1 MAAKPLTPEQR
12 QEIAKSLYLGVT
24 PAVDK
29 AYQNDPRTQLAQT
42 LMATGAST
50 APVAS
55 GNWGIAEGLS
65 RALSGG
71 LGKFVSDRQR
81 SKYDVA
87 DEDAQAALIGAQRDP
102 LAAAIGKVAGQ
113 EQPIAPVQQ
122 PVADAVKMAAKAP
135 MDPGAMA
142 PVQPTPAVQ
151 QQAALPPR
159 MGAMPPG
166 AVQGVSLPPS
176 AADQAMAV
184 ANPTP
189 APVPT
194 MDRGAGFSAN
204 QRAQR
209 PSVNTS
215 QYFQIGIVPI
225 EGGTDPKTGA
235 FRTSPKGAIGPAQ
248 VMPGTAPE
256 AAALA
261 GLPYD
266 ERRYK
271 TDAAYNLALGQAY
284 YDAKVREFGGD
295 AIKGAAAYNAGA
307 GRVRRAVRSAA
318 KRGGSYVDYL
328 PAETQKYVQDF
339 IVRTQAASPEGQ
351 ANSGAGSGGSSAG
364 GGSGST
370 GVGPAPQVAEAAL
383 PEAAAE
389 VARPQLGDRVR
400 SSRLAVAYNLL
411 QQNPNMDTALLGSL
425 MQPLLDKGYDEDQAA
440 KMARDQDE
448 FALAQTGYQSDLSR
462 RNQMDTAR
470 YQALVDEFGNTRQF
484 NRDLQRDQYGYGF
497 QRSERLGGEAFR
509 NANREDEQAFT
520 AEQNR
525 LAREAE
531 YRQFT
536 EELAAS
542 GQDKAADFWR
552 LPTGAKLYKE
562 AMDIANAGA
571 GMAQTGRRVLS
582 IADQFESGG
591 LTRAGMS
598 RDALAA
604 YDSNIAELR
613 ALQKEA
619 VTNKLGGKL
628 GAGVSN
634 ADFAALSQATPI
646 GPDTPPALLKREA
659 GRMIALGQRSE
670 DYQRSYLKY
679 YGGDPQGLAE
689 NWAKY
694 INEVPLYDSKGNI
707 RQGGYIP
714 YDEWLDFARKNGGVK

>member
-1 MAAKPLTPEQR
+1 MPAKQLTPEQR

-142 PVQPTPAVQ
+142 PVQPTPVVQ

-159 MGAMPPG
+159 IGATPPG

-176 AADQAMAV
+176 SADQAMVV

-209 PSVNTS
+209 PTNS
-215 QYFQIGIVPI
+215 QYFYNTAILPI
-225 EGGTDPKTGA
+225 ESGTDAQTGR
-235 FRTSPKGAIGPAQ
+235 FRTSSAGAIGPAQ
-248 VMPGTAPE
+248 VMPATGPE
-256 AAALA
+256 AAKLA
-261 GLPYD
+261 GLPWD
-266 ERRYK
+266 AQRFR
-271 TDAAYNLALGQAY
+271 TDAQYNIALGQAY

-339 IVRTQAASPEGQ
+339 IVRIQSASPEGQ
-351 ANSGAGSGGSSAG
+351 ANSGAGGGGSSAG
-364 GGSGST
+364 GGGGGT
-370 GVGPAPQVAEAAL
+370 GIGPAPQVAEAEL
-383 PEAAAE
+383 PEQAAE

-470 YQALVDEFGNTRQF
+470 YQALIDEYGNTRQF

-497 QRSERLGGEAFR
+497 QRSERLGGQEFR
-509 NANREDEQAFT
+509 ARESRLDREFT

-531 YRQFT
+531 YKKFT

-562 AMDIANAGA
+562 AMDMANAGA

-582 IADQFESGG
+582 IAEQFDSGG
-591 LTRAGMS
+591 LTRSGMS

-604 YDSNIAELR
+604 YDANIAELR

-646 GPDTPPALLKREA
+646 GPDTPPSLLKREA

-679 YGGDPQGLAE
+679 YGSDPQGLAE

-694 INEVPLYDSKGNI
+694 INEVPLYDSKGNV
-707 RQGGYIP
+707 RSGGYIP